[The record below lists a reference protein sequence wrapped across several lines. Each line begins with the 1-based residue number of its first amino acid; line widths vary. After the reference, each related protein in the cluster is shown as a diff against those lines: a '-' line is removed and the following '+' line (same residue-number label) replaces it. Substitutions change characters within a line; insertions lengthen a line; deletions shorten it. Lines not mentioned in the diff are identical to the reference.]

1 MVSVFSEAGVDVP
14 ENWREIGEQLGLH
27 LRGKLS
33 AAEFFKGWQD
43 KDLTNNKP
51 SWKKLAQALE
61 KMEDYR
67 HVAVVARNKARKN
80 KEVEVLQLTLQSLR

>member
-1 MVSVFSEAGVDVP
+1 MVSAFSEAGMDVP
-14 ENWREIGEQLGLH
+14 ENWREIGEHLGLN

-43 KDLTNNKP
+43 KDLTDNKP

-61 KMEDYR
+61 KMEGYQR
-67 HVAVVARNKARKN
+67 VAVVARNKARKN
-80 KEVEVLQLTLQSLR
+80 NEVEVLQLT